1 MKRKLLILIISII
14 GMLGLSSC
22 ETLCYTTP
30 VYYES
35 YPTVI
40 YRTYPTYRHYP
51 PPPPPRHYYRKPHHR
66 PHTPPPPRGGRR

>member
-1 MKRKLLILIISII
+1 
-14 GMLGLSSC
+14 MLGLSSC

-35 YPTVI
+35 RPTVI
-40 YRTYPTYRHYP
+40 YRTYPIYRNYP
-51 PPPPPRHYYRKPHHR
+51 PPPPPRHYHHKPHHR

>member
-1 MKRKLLILIISII
+1 MRKKLLILIISII

-51 PPPPPRHYYRKPHHR
+51 PPPPPRHYYHKPHHR
-66 PHTPPPPRGGRR
+66 PHTPPPPRRGRR

>member
-1 MKRKLLILIISII
+1 MRKKLLILIISII

-35 YPTVI
+35 CPTVI
-40 YRTYPTYRHYP
+40 YRTYPIYRNYP
-51 PPPPPRHYYRKPHHR
+51 PPPPPRHYHHKPHHR

>member
-1 MKRKLLILIISII
+1 MRKKLLILIISII

-51 PPPPPRHYYRKPHHR
+51 PPPPPRHYYHKPHHR

>member
-14 GMLGLSSC
+14 GMLELSSC